1 MSTGG
6 DSGSI
11 KPRKE
16 KAKAPSPQTA
26 PDSAVQKRM
35 RRMSTY
41 LGEVRTELRKA
52 TWPSKQ
58 ELIAQTQVVLGL
70 LVVIGVFIFTW
81 DSVLGQVMRLVEKAL
96 GISGKL

>member
-1 MSTGG
+1 MATPAES
-6 DSGSI
+6 DSI

-26 PDSAVQKRM
+26 PDSAASKRM

-70 LVVIGVFIFTW
+70 LVVIGIYIFTW
-81 DSVLGQVMRLVEKAL
+81 DSLLGQVMRLVERAL
-96 GISGKL
+96 GISGSL

>member
-1 MSTGG
+1 MSTAG

-16 KAKAPSPQTA
+16 KAPSPQTP

-35 RRMSTY
+35 RRISTY

-52 TWPSKQ
+52 TWPGKQ

-81 DSVLGQVMRLVEKAL
+81 DTILGQVMRLIERAL
-96 GISGKL
+96 GIPDTI

>member
-1 MSTGG
+1 MSTAG
-6 DSGSI
+6 DSGAI

-16 KAKAPSPQTA
+16 KAKAPSPQTP
-26 PDSAVQKRM
+26 PDSAFQKRW
-35 RRMSTY
+35 RRITTY

-52 TWPSKQ
+52 TWPGKQ

-81 DSVLGQVMRLVEKAL
+81 DSILGQIMRLVEKAL
-96 GISGKL
+96 GIGGKL